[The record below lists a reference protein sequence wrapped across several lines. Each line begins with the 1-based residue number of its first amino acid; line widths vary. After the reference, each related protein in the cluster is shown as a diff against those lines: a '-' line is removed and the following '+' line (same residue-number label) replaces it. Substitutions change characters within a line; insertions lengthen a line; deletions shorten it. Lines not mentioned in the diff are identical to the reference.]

1 MRTWVRDWGESAK
14 WNAIGYGY
22 GLVPGLVSRYF
33 YSAAPRYA
41 AYGSDDYENVIVNQ
55 TGRYWGYH
63 VAEIPESTDLQYG
76 PAECA
81 QTWIKDEE
89 KSH

>member
-1 MRTWVRDWGESAK
+1 V
-14 WNAIGYGY
+14 YGY
-22 GLVPGLVSRYF
+22 GVVPGLVSRYF
-33 YSAAPRYA
+33 YSAVPLGA
-41 AYGSDDYENVIVNQ
+41 AYGSDDSENVIVNQ

-63 VAEIPESTDLQYG
+63 VAEIPETLVLQYG

-81 QTWIKDEE
+81 QTWIEDEW